1 MSSILTAENLV
12 KTFHTDGNEVRV
24 IQNLELDIREGE
36 FAVIMGSSGSGKSSL
51 LYLLSGLDR
60 PCEGSVRLGDTC
72 LDKLDENELARLRRS
87 GIGFVFQD
95 FNLVP
100 HLSLLENILIAGY
113 LFQKNKAM
121 LERRARELLELV
133 EIGHLADR
141 LPTRVSGGEQQRCAV
156 ARALINQPRVLLADE
171 PTGNLNS
178 PASEN
183 VFDLLNGIHRRGQTI
198 VLVTHELKAA
208 CRGDRVL
215 FMRDGRIVDGYAFDP
230 TVAPIDREIALF
242 QWLSERG
249 W

>member
-1 MSSILTAENLV
+1 MNAILNAENLT
-12 KTFHTDGNEVRV
+12 KTYYTNGVEVPV
-24 IQNLELDIREGE
+24 IKNLNLTVPRGG
-36 FAVIMGSSGSGKSSL
+36 FTVIMGSSGSGKSSL

-60 PCEGSVRLGDTC
+60 GTGSIQLGDQN
-72 LDKLDENELARLRRS
+72 LEDLNEKELAFMRRK
-87 GIGFVFQD
+87 GVGFVFQD

-113 LFQKNKAM
+113 LENRNKAD
-121 LERRARELLELV
+121 LQKRATELLDLFG
-133 EIGHLADR
+133 IGDLAGR
-141 LPTRVSGGEQQRCAV
+141 LPAQVSGGEQQRCAV
-156 ARALINQPRVLLADE
+156 ARALINKPHILLADE

-178 PASEN
+178 SASN
-183 VFDLLNGIHRRGQTI
+183 SVLSLLNGIHENGQTI

-215 FMRDGRIVDGYAFDP
+215 FMKDGRIEDSF
-230 TVAPIDREIALF
+230 TFQKNSSLIDRELILF